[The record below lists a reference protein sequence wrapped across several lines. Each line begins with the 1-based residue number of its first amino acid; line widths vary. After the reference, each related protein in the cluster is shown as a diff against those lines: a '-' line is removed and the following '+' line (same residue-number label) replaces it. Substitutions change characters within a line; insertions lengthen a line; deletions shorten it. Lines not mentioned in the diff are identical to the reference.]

1 MIKHFKEYSSWI
13 KKITLITLKFIEI
26 GSNDGSFLRNF
37 KSKKTNILGIE
48 PSSNVAN
55 IAKKNGIKTI
65 NSFFSY
71 KTSKNLKT
79 FIKKTDIII
88 AANVICHIPNLKDLI
103 RGVDN
108 LLSTKGSL
116 YSIELSWFY
125 V

>member
-1 MIKHFKEYSSWI
+1 M
-13 KKITLITLKFIEI
+13 
-26 GSNDGSFLRNF
+26 
-37 KSKKTNILGIE
+37 
-48 PSSNVAN
+48 AN
-55 IAKKNGIKTI
+55 IAKNGIKTI

-108 LLSTKGSL
+108 LLSTKGLFISEEPYLGSMFKRHLTIKFMMNISL
-116 YSIELSWFY
+116 CFQ
-125 V
+125 